1 MKNKVTKVL
10 IASLFAASSLFA
22 QGMHT
27 PPDPAAM
34 AQRRIAHLTTLLTLT
49 AAQQQ
54 QATNIFTNSA
64 TADASVRTGLQ
75 TAHTALADAIKK
87 NDTAGI
93 DRAAT
98 TIGNLTAQLTSTDA
112 KADAAFYLILTP
124 DQQTKLASLKERR
137 GHGMFGGEGGPGGHG
152 GAGPARNHPQQ

>member
-1 MKNKVTKVL
+1 MKNKVIKVL
-10 IASLFAASSLFA
+10 IASLFAASSVFA
-22 QGMHT
+22 QGMHA

-49 AAQQQ
+49 GAQQQ

-64 TADASVRTGLQ
+64 TADATVRTNLQ

-137 GHGMFGGEGGPGGHG
+137 GHGMFGGPGGHG